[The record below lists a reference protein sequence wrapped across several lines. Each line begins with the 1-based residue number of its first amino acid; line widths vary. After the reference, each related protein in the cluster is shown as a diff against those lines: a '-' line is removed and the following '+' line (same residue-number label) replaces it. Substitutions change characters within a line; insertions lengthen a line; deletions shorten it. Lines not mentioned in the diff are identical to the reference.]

1 MRKKKEPNLTV
12 ENHPSRTYKSTFT
25 TVGIP
30 RQQHTEIRELI
41 FNKPWLGF
49 RSVAEFVREAVR
61 LAVYKAKMEISAQE
75 ITRKREEQ
83 EEWE

>member
-1 MRKKKEPNLTV
+1 LKKKREPNLTV
-12 ENHPSRTYKSTFT
+12 EQHPSKTYKSEFT
-25 TVGIP
+25 TVGLL

-61 LAVYKAKMEISAQE
+61 KAVYQAKMEISAQE

-83 EEWE
+83 EDWE